1 MCGSNLTGSEG
12 CIIYNLYPSLVFK
25 GYEYAYKH
33 VMKQNLKNNKELK
46 TGVRKKRVKRK
57 RNKDITAN

>member
-57 RNKDITAN
+57 RNKGITAN

>member
-12 CIIYNLYPSLVFK
+12 CIIYNLYPALVFK

-33 VMKQNLKNNKELK
+33 VMKQNFKNNKELK
-46 TGVRKKRVKRK
+46 TGVRGK
-57 RNKDITAN
+57 